1 MSQGLVI
8 DSSWTL
14 FLDRDGVINER
25 LINNYVLQQNEFV
38 FCEGALKA
46 LEKFSS
52 CFKYVFVVTNQQ
64 CVGKGLLNEKE
75 LALIHEE
82 MCAQIK
88 SSGGKITKVYA
99 APELKNDP
107 ASTRKP
113 APFMALKAQ
122 AEYADIDFSSSI
134 MVGDTDSDIEFG
146 QRLGMKTV
154 LIESKEEINS
164 TPDFRFA
171 SLYDFSIALI

>member
-8 DSSWTL
+8 DASWTL
-14 FLDRDGVINER
+14 FLDRDGVINHR
-25 LINNYVLQQNEFV
+25 IDNDYVLQQSDFL
-38 FCEGALKA
+38 FCDGALKA
-46 LEKFSS
+46 IEILSNRFQ
-52 CFKYVFVVTNQQ
+52 YVFVVTNQQ
-64 CVGKGLLNEKE
+64 CIAKGLLKETE
-75 LALIHEE
+75 LAFIHEE

-88 SSGGKITKVYA
+88 SSGGTITKVYA

-113 APFMALKAQ
+113 SPFMALKAQ
-122 AEYADIDFSSSI
+122 AEYTGIDFSSSI

-154 LIESKEEINS
+154 LIESKEEINAM
-164 TPDFRFA
+164 PDFRFA
-171 SLYDFSIALI
+171 SLYDFSINLL

>member
-14 FLDRDGVINER
+14 FLDRDGVINQR
-25 LINNYVLQQNEFV
+25 IDNDYVLQQSDFL
-38 FCEGALKA
+38 FCDGALKA
-46 LEKFSS
+46 IEICSNRFQ
-52 CFKYVFVVTNQQ
+52 YVFVVTNQQ
-64 CVGKGLLNEKE
+64 CIAKGLLKETE
-75 LALIHEE
+75 LAFIHEE

-88 SSGGKITKVYA
+88 SSGGKITKVYV

-113 APFMALKAQ
+113 SPFMALKAQ
-122 AEYADIDFSSSI
+122 AEYAGIDFSSSI

-154 LIESKEEINS
+154 LIESKEEINAI
-164 TPDFRFA
+164 PDFRFA
-171 SLYDFSIALI
+171 SLYDFSINLL

>member
-8 DSSWTL
+8 DASWTL
-14 FLDRDGVINER
+14 FLDRDGVINHR
-25 LINNYVLQQNEFV
+25 IDNDYVLQQSDFL
-38 FCEGALKA
+38 FCDGALKA
-46 LEKFSS
+46 IEILSNRFQ
-52 CFKYVFVVTNQQ
+52 YVFVVTNQQ
-64 CVGKGLLNEKE
+64 CIAKGLLKETE
-75 LALIHEE
+75 LAFIHEE

-88 SSGGKITKVYA
+88 SSGGTITKVYA

-113 APFMALKAQ
+113 SPFMALKAQ
-122 AEYADIDFSSSI
+122 AEYAGIDFSSSI

-154 LIESKEEINS
+154 LIESKEEINAK
-164 TPDFRFA
+164 PDFRFA
-171 SLYDFSIALI
+171 SLYDFSINLL